1 MILRVITDN
10 ASAAQGFRLG
20 GMECTVA
27 ALPAELE
34 SALKT
39 ALADEN
45 TAAVFIT
52 RKLYDANA
60 ALIREAEAGV
70 LLPVVVRIDD
80 N

>member
-20 GMECTVA
+20 GMDCTVA
-27 ALPAELE
+27 AGAAELE

-45 TAAVFIT
+45 TAAVCIT
-52 RKLYDANA
+52 RELYDANA
-60 ALIREAEAGV
+60 SLIMEAESGI
-70 LLPVVVRIDD
+70 LLPVVLRIDC
-80 N
+80 

>member
-20 GMECTVA
+20 GMESTVA

-39 ALADEN
+39 ALEDEN

-52 RKLYDANA
+52 RELYDANA
-60 ALIREAEAGV
+60 ELIKEAQAGV